1 MRLTVTILYLL
12 LTILSISQELE
23 KEVNLFLNNK
33 RNQRFIQDHG
43 YYFINIPEEKNY
55 HNRLSGTIN
64 NIDTSKID
72 FNNINIKF
80 SMNDYKYY
88 LINDLNIILVLKSI
102 NHIKEQ
108 LNK

>member
-80 SMNDYKYY
+80 SMDDYKYY